1 MGTNQQLTTE
11 QLELLILL
19 NEINVFKENLDEE
32 LETGVK
38 ESITSD
44 NYMSVEKFEEMAE
57 VLEHYGYI
65 HDIYDYE
72 PTIDGVQ
79 YLRLFKEH
87 LEVQENK
94 PTIVI
99 NNQFSLVNTVNLRLG
114 LFNSMFGS
122 SLESELLKGIIKVV
136 KKLVSK

>member
-19 NEINVFKENLDEE
+19 NEINEFKENLDEE
-32 LETGVK
+32 LETGVH
-38 ESITSD
+38 EIIVSSQV
-44 NYMSVEKFEEMAE
+44 MEAEKLDEIAD

-65 HDIYDYE
+65 NDEYE

-99 NNQFSLVNTVNLRLG
+99 NNQFSLVNTLNLRLG

-122 SLESELLKGIIKVV
+122 SLESELLKGIIKIV
-136 KKLVSK
+136 KKLASK

>member
-32 LETGVK
+32 LETGVH
-38 ESITSD
+38 EIIVSSQV
-44 NYMSVEKFEEMAE
+44 MEAEKLDEIAD

-65 HDIYDYE
+65 NDEYE

-99 NNQFSLVNTVNLRLG
+99 NNQFSLVNTLNLRLG
-114 LFNSMFGS
+114 LFNSMFES
-122 SLESELLKGIIKVV
+122 SLESELLKGIIKIV
-136 KKLVSK
+136 KKLASK

>member
-32 LETGVK
+32 LETGVH
-38 ESITSD
+38 EIIVSSQV
-44 NYMSVEKFEEMAE
+44 MEAEKLDEIAD

-65 HDIYDYE
+65 NDEYE

-99 NNQFSLVNTVNLRLG
+99 NNQFSLVNTLNLRLG

-122 SLESELLKGIIKVV
+122 SLESELLKGIIKIV
-136 KKLVSK
+136 KKLASK